1 MFFSHNQ
8 HHFCSKSFRFKDSS
22 NLNMFRKFFHV
33 LFFPEV
39 LSITFTRVWM
49 HKKMYNFQG
58 HRFSKQILVSI
69 GQAKTYIL
77 YIYEY
82 SIYLVISYSLLY
94 NGVFWGLLWIITQN
108 ENVQKYINVLWIR
121 KQTLWD
127 MHLSLNGALYSMNNI
142 LAIESLH
149 CTEIWWGRVII
160 FRYFTKHWIPFTEM
174 KLNKT
179 QNV

>member
-1 MFFSHNQ
+1 M
-8 HHFCSKSFRFKDSS
+8 CK
-22 NLNMFRKFFHV
+22 
-33 LFFPEV
+33 
-39 LSITFTRVWM
+39 
-49 HKKMYNFQG
+49 
-58 HRFSKQILVSI
+58 
-69 GQAKTYIL
+69 
-77 YIYEY
+77 
-82 SIYLVISYSLLY
+82 
-94 NGVFWGLLWIITQN
+94 
-108 ENVQKYINVLWIR
+108 KYINVLWIR

-179 QNV
+179 QMYNYTTVDKSNSCIIKTIRFHCTEPADTNYSCYFSFNTFIMKIRFLFRYGKSVFPPFLCIIVLWITHQITVGFLWPF